1 MKILL
6 VKDQATNLNL
16 KLSADILNSLCRA
29 NKFVDFYQPVET
41 GVQKASIDLNDERAQ
56 LANLGTP
63 NEVDHIFYCTSR
75 RYDNNY
81 FFYSNNAVTILSF
94 YGWKHCTNLPLE
106 NGLFYFIAA

>member
-6 VKDQATNLNL
+6 AKDQATDLNL

-29 NKFVDFYQPVET
+29 NKFGEFDQPVET
-41 GVQKASIDLNDERAQ
+41 GVQSAYIDLNAERAQ
-56 LANLGTP
+56 LTNLLAP

-81 FFYSNNAVTILSF
+81 FFY
-94 YGWKHCTNLPLE
+94 
-106 NGLFYFIAA
+106 